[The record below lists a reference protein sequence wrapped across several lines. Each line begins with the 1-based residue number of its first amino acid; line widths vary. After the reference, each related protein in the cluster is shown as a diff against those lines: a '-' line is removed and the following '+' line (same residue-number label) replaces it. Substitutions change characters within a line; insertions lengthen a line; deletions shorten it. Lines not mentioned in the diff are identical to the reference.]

1 MGGQLIAMG
10 MGMRGVFFREHRLF
24 DGFVFRVRERT
35 GNGVVPGIFQLAV
48 PVLARTFLDRG
59 REIPVVFGGRLSWRH
74 TDC

>member
-10 MGMRGVFFREHRLF
+10 TGRRGVLFREHGLF

-48 PVLARTFLDRG
+48 PVLARTCLDRG
-59 REIPVVFGGRLSWRH
+59 RKIPLVFGGRLSWRH